1 MFVPSWLI
9 FETCHPNVVDF
20 TQNDTYFITAMLASI
35 YLLLAQLT
43 MVYNAIIYNQGG
55 TDLRTAI
62 NRTRCANKLER
73 RKIGCT
79 LSTCWKHGSS
89 SSGVWGWQR
98 GRGGSKPSVV
108 FADVS
113 AWPLLGVI
121 SQLPVQITT
130 LVWYR
135 AGKCFMIACHGHR
148 GRSLLR
154 PWRRYSWSTLRVL
167 STAFHFCK
175 QMQASLQ
182 TRPHGHTSGR
192 TGKVLPMGL
201 FFT

>member
-1 MFVPSWLI
+1 
-9 FETCHPNVVDF
+9 
-20 TQNDTYFITAMLASI
+20 
-35 YLLLAQLT
+35 
-43 MVYNAIIYNQGG
+43 MVYNVIIYNQGG
-55 TDLRTAI
+55 TDLRTTI
-62 NRTRCANKLER
+62 NRTRRTNKLER

-79 LSTCWKHGSS
+79 MSTCWKRGSS

-148 GRSLLR
+148 GRSGSYGLEEGIPEALWESYQQHFISANKCKPVCRHAPMATPLAGLAKCFLWACFSLSCSCLPPSSALR
-154 PWRRYSWSTLRVL
+154 
-167 STAFHFCK
+167 A
-175 QMQASLQ
+175 A
-182 TRPHGHTSGR
+182 
-192 TGKVLPMGL
+192 
-201 FFT
+201 